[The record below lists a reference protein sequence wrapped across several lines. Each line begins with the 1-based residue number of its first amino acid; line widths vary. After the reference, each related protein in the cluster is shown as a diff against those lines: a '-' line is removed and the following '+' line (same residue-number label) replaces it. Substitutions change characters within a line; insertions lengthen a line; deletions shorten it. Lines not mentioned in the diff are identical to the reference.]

1 MKGLKKLFRRKKKP
15 TTDSD
20 KRPSAQST
28 PQPISTPVVN
38 SQPSNPI
45 AADVPSEVAPSR
57 QQDPITRVSA
67 STERAEGRV
76 RHPQATRMT
85 DEVRKGPVPSS
96 APNGDGKSAPES
108 VKAKSNVTSIN
119 SEDGVGAQATKV
131 RHKGVSDTFK
141 GLVATEPF
149 GGKDG
154 PTNSV
159 DHHNVLNLGDA
170 YDAIPLIEQVKLPR
184 GGISM
189 ETKAVGRVQVRDES
203 FDFEN
208 SRCLVTGVFPVY
220 YCNFNHSCALPFS
233 AVWHPT

>member
-20 KRPSAQST
+20 KRSSAQST
-28 PQPISTPVVN
+28 PQPISTPAVN
-38 SQPSNPI
+38 SHPSNPI
-45 AADVPSEVAPSR
+45 AADVPSEVAPTR
-57 QQDPITRVSA
+57 QQDPITRVPS
-67 STERAEGRV
+67 STKRAEGRV
-76 RHPQATRMT
+76 RHPPRMT
-85 DEVRKGPVPSS
+85 DEVRKGPVASS
-96 APNGDGKSAPES
+96 APNGDGKSATES
-108 VKAKSNVTSIN
+108 VKAKSNVAPIN
-119 SEDGVGAQATKV
+119 SEDGAGAQTTKV

-154 PTNSV
+154 PPNSI

-189 ETKAVGRVQVRDES
+189 ETKAVGRVQVRDE
-203 FDFEN
+203 FI
-208 SRCLVTGVFPVY
+208 
-220 YCNFNHSCALPFS
+220 
-233 AVWHPT
+233 